1 MLSCQECLCTA
12 VWCGKLQACFHPP
25 STQGLAII
33 IPFLSFSFPTA
44 GSWELLCITPLQPPQ
59 NSVFLTFPSLPFYFS
74 SSKYKS
80 TLAGH
85 APAAAPLSSPCP
97 RAGSPLI
104 PLCGKWGYKTP
115 FLPRSSVKVWQ
126 QPPCA
131 KLWAPGGSLGLVLAS
146 KCLPSPGSILQA
158 WLWLCRRSSPNPQM
172 SPKWPQM
179 LPTAAHLPYPVQSLF
194 LFITATLQH
203 CANPDFPMPS
213 LMKKVSSI
221 SIEPKRRSL
230 YARLKLTLSN
240 PGFTFQTQV
249 SPSEWFLAGYL
260 LPQLHGCCWQRP
272 CAWHTERQRRRRTAA
287 CQLCPALVAP
297 TGWWLGE
304 QTSVLTSLDTRLE
317 SVCLSSVFSSEIF
330 LWPGVRAA
338 E

>member
-146 KCLPSPGSILQA
+146 KCPPAASCRHGYGCAGGVPPTHKCLRNGLRCCQQLLISPTQYRACFCSLLQLCSTVQTQISPCHHWWRRLALFPSSLSGGLFMRG
-158 WLWLCRRSSPNPQM
+158 WSSP
-172 SPKWPQM
+172 W
-179 LPTAAHLPYPVQSLF
+179 
-194 LFITATLQH
+194 ATL
-203 CANPDFPMPS
+203 D
-213 LMKKVSSI
+213 
-221 SIEPKRRSL
+221 
-230 YARLKLTLSN
+230 
-240 PGFTFQTQV
+240 
-249 SPSEWFLAGYL
+249 SPSRHRFLPPSGSWQDISYLSCTVVVGKGLVRGTPSASAAAAPLPASCVLPWWHPQAGGSGSKH
-260 LPQLHGCCWQRP
+260 PCWP
-272 CAWHTERQRRRRTAA
+272 
-287 CQLCPALVAP
+287 
-297 TGWWLGE
+297 
-304 QTSVLTSLDTRLE
+304 
-317 SVCLSSVFSSEIF
+317 
-330 LWPGVRAA
+330 LWTPG
-338 E
+338 